1 MKCLFTR
8 HLASFSAAI
17 LIFASTS
24 AVFAQNA
31 SDDDKHFVE
40 AALKGGMAEVELG
53 KLASQKGASS
63 DVKQFGQKM
72 VVDHTMMGDQMKAV
86 AEKIGVTPPSMDT
99 PSDMALKAKLEV
111 LTGAAF
117 DKAYISAMVKGHEDD
132 LADFRKEI
140 ANGTSPA
147 VKSVT
152 SQGESLVER
161 HLAMIRKIAQAHNV
175 SASFRKPSPSTLASV
190 TGSR

>member
-1 MKCLFTR
+1 MKCLFAR
-8 HLASFSAAI
+8 HLALFSAAL

-99 PSDMALKAKLEV
+99 PSDTALKAKLEV

-117 DKAYISAMVKGHEDD
+117 DKAYISAMVKDHEDD
-132 LADFRKEI
+132 LADFKTEI

-152 SQGESLVER
+152 RQGESVVER
-161 HLAMIRKIAQAHNV
+161 HLAMIRRIAQAHSV